1 VPALRIRARRLGYRV
16 AHRLLRG
23 WWFVRRPHTQGVK
36 CLLFDGERVLFVRH
50 AYGDRKAWEL
60 PGGGLRR
67 GEEPALAARREMREE
82 LGVDLDCWAPSGST
96 QTTGLHKTVT
106 LHLFRAPVRGERIE
120 LGLAELEEARWA
132 DPSAPPMPL
141 GRDAAAVLAFAGLV
155 VNSEHK

>member
-1 VPALRIRARRLGYRV
+1 VPGLGIPARRLGYRI

-50 AYGDRKAWEL
+50 AYGDRTAWEL

-67 GEEPALAARREMREE
+67 GEEPAVAARREMREE
-82 LGVDLDCWAPSGST
+82 LGVDLDRWAPAGRTETAS
-96 QTTGLHKTVT
+96 LYKTVT
-106 LHLFRAPVRGERIE
+106 LHLFRAPVQGARIE

-132 DPSAPPMPL
+132 DPAAPPMPL
-141 GRDAAAVLAFAGLV
+141 GPDAAAVLAFAGLADD
-155 VNSEHK
+155 NQT

>member
-82 LGVDLDCWAPSGST
+82 LGVDLDRWAPSGST